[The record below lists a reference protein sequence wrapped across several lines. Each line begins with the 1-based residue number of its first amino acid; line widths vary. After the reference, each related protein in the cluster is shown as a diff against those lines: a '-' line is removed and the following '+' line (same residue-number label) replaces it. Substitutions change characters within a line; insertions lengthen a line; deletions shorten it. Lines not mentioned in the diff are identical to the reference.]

1 MNNSKPS
8 MYAMQVLQVSEENV
22 QNIFLYI
29 PEK

>member
-1 MNNSKPS
+1 